1 MENYRKPASAKATV
15 SKEIAMIIAYRD
27 FQDEEYFIPKNIFE
41 ESGAQVST
49 IGEQNDIAIGV
60 QGGEAKID
68 IAIDDFDIS
77 NFGAIVFIGGQGA
90 IKYLDNDKSYE
101 IAQKAIEQNK
111 ILAAICISPI
121 ILAKAGVLQGK
132 NATVWSSPMDR
143 ETIRILERNGVQY
156 KNEQVVVDNKIITG
170 NGPSAAQEFAETIVK
185 INNQ

>member
-1 MENYRKPASAKATV
+1 MTDTMQH
-15 SKEIAMIIAYRD
+15 SKIKIAMIIAYRD
-27 FQDEEYFIPKNIFE
+27 FRDEEYFIPKNIFE
-41 ESGAQVST
+41 QYGAKVST
-49 IGEQNDIAIGV
+49 IGEEADIAIGV

-68 IAIDDFDIS
+68 ITINDFNVSDFD
-77 NFGAIVFIGGQGA
+77 AIVFIGGQGV

-101 IAQKAIEQNK
+101 IARKAIEQNK

-143 ETIRILERNGVQY
+143 ETIRILERNSVQY

-170 NGPSAAQEFAETIVK
+170 NGPPAAKQFAEAIVNK
-185 INNQ
+185 M